1 MPDRPHRARGVALVG
16 TQPVRAPLQPISVN
30 GVTHLATFG
39 PLLISIGA
47 MAFLIQF
54 RPINPALVRAL
65 LSILCI
71 FLAIRYLWWRFEFS
85 MPVGQ
90 SPWQQTW
97 AWIFFTF
104 EAMSV
109 VSATSVL
116 FFMSRLKVREPRSG
130 LPPVFADAAVDVF
143 IATYN
148 EPYAVIE
155 RTIVGA
161 KALDHRDVRVW
172 VLDDGARGWVSD
184 LAAELGCEYARRVKG
199 AHAKA
204 GNINNGLAEALA
216 KGRRPEF
223 ILLLDADFVPYRNI
237 LKRTLGLF
245 SESDVGIVQTPQ
257 HFFNPDPIQT
267 NLLCA
272 QQWPDEQ
279 RFFFNTLLACKDAWG
294 AAFCCGTSAVIRVEA
309 LVAVGGMATETVTE
323 DMLTT
328 FKFAEHGYRTVYLN
342 EMLSMGL
349 AAEGLSEYISQR
361 SRWCL
366 GAIQQIYTRWSF
378 AGPAKVGL
386 INRISSLDGVLFW
399 IGNAVF
405 KIMMISAPLVYW
417 WTRTSVISST
427 AADLIYYL
435 APTVVC
441 SILFMGAYADKRII
455 PIMTDVT
462 QLLTSFTIVATVA
475 VGLVKPWGH
484 PFKVTPKGIAT
495 DRLVVQWRLL
505 LPFAALAIATIVGV
519 ATNVSQY
526 SPLYGA
532 DGYEV
537 NVFWSI
543 FNIAVL
549 VIACAVCVEMPKRR
563 AEERFPSG
571 ETATLRLVN
580 GIRAPCVIRDLSID
594 GASLALGIGQIRADD
609 EGALVFGDEL
619 EAPFQ
624 IVRRIPGGLAIRF
637 NSDVETRR
645 KLIAKLFTGGYANE
659 VEEVRDR
666 PRLRRR
672 RQAASGMK
680 AWTP

>member
-1 MPDRPHRARGVALVG
+1 
-16 TQPVRAPLQPISVN
+16 VN
-30 GVTHLATFG
+30 GVIQFSALG
-39 PLLISIGA
+39 PLLLSVGA
-47 MAFLIQF
+47 MAFLIQV
-54 RPINPALVRAL
+54 RELNPALVRAL

-71 FLAIRYLWWRFEFS
+71 CLAIRYVWWRFEYS
-85 MPVGQ
+85 MPIDQ
-90 SPWQQTW
+90 SPWRETW
-97 AWIFFTF
+97 AWIFFVF
-104 EAMSV
+104 ETMSI

-116 FFMSRLKVREPRSG
+116 FFMSRLKVRAPRLG
-130 LPPVFADAAVDVF
+130 LPPELAEAPVDVF

-161 KALDHRDVRVW
+161 KALDHGDVRVW
-172 VLDDGARGWVSD
+172 VLDDGAREWVRD
-184 LAAELGCEYARRVKG
+184 LAEELGCEYAWRVKG

-204 GNINNGLAEALA
+204 GNINNGLEQALA
-216 KGRRPEF
+216 KGRRPAF
-223 ILLLDADFVPYRNI
+223 ILLLDADFVPYRDI

-245 SESDVGIVQTPQ
+245 SERDVGIVQTPQ
-257 HFFNPDPIQT
+257 HFFNPDPIQS

-294 AAFCCGTSAVIRVEA
+294 AAFCCGTSAVLRVEA

-328 FKFAEHGYRTVYLN
+328 FKLSEHGYRTVYLN

-349 AAEGLSEYISQR
+349 APEGLNEYISQR

-378 AGPAKVGL
+378 VGPARIGL

-399 IGNAVF
+399 VGNAVF
-405 KIMMISAPLVYW
+405 KLMMITAPLVYW
-417 WTRTSVISST
+417 WTGTAVISST
-427 AADLIYYL
+427 VADLVYYL

-455 PIMTDVT
+455 PVMTDVT

-484 PFKVTPKGIAT
+484 PFKVTAKGVAT
-495 DRLVVQWRLL
+495 DRIIVQWRLL
-505 LPFAALAIATIVGV
+505 LPFAGVAVATIVGV
-519 ATNVSQY
+519 ATNMSQY
-526 SPLYGA
+526 SALYGS
-532 DGYEV
+532 DGYNV
-537 NVFWSI
+537 NVFWSV

-549 VIACAVCVEMPKRR
+549 AIACAVCVELPKRR
-563 AEERFPSG
+563 AEERFQSG
-571 ETATLRLVN
+571 EAATIRLAN
-580 GIRAPCVIRDLSID
+580 GMQAPCVVRDISAG
-594 GASLALGIGQIRADD
+594 GASLGLGLGQLRADD
-609 EGALVFGDEL
+609 EGVLVFGDEA

-624 IVRRIPGGLAIRF
+624 IVRSIPGGLAVRF
-637 NSDVETRR
+637 NNSVETRR

-659 VEEVRDR
+659 VTRIQIRHVF
-666 PRLRRR
+666 
-672 RQAASGMK
+672 AAVGKRM
-680 AWTP
+680 AA